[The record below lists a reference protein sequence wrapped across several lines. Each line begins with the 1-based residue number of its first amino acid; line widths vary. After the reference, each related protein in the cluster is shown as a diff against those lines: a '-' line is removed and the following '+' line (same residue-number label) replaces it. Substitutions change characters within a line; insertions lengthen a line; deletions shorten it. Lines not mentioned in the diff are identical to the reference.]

1 MDRSHHWDAIYT
13 KREAEEVSWYEAIPT
28 ASIQRVREA
37 VERGARSVIDIGGGA
52 SRLVDHL
59 VEMDLDRITVLD
71 ISRRAL
77 DIARRRVGTAGE
89 AVEWIVG
96 DVTRLDDLGT
106 FDVWHDRAVFHFLT
120 EATDCRRYVALC
132 ERTVESGGIAVM
144 ATFAPDGPEMC
155 SGLPVRRYDAQ
166 ALSERCGIAFELID
180 DERHIHVT
188 PAGVEQSF
196 VYSSL
201 RKVTSEARLAGATFV
216 ITPSL
221 GRSFRA
227 RGADASPEG
236 RRRGGSRRRPWRR
249 RQAGSAV
256 PQANATVLAPCMTSS
271 TTLAAPTMTDPLRS
285 CSSPMPR
292 GFAQAPQTHTEPPL
306 SMNSW

>member
-28 ASIQRVREA
+28 ASIQRVREV

-59 VEMDLDRITVLD
+59 VEMNLDRITVLD

-89 AVEWIVG
+89 AVEWVVG
-96 DVTRLDDLGT
+96 DITRLDDLGT

-120 EATDCRRYVALC
+120 DSSECRRYVALC
-132 ERTVESGGIAVM
+132 ERTVEPGGMAVM

-155 SGLPVRRYDAQ
+155 SGLPVHRYDAQ
-166 ALSERCGIAFELID
+166 ELSERCGSAFELVD
-180 DERHIHVT
+180 DEHYVHVT

-196 VYSSL
+196 VYSSF
-201 RKVTSEARLAGATFV
+201 RRVTSSA
-216 ITPSL
+216 SL
-221 GRSFRA
+221 S
-227 RGADASPEG
+227 
-236 RRRGGSRRRPWRR
+236 
-249 RQAGSAV
+249 V
-256 PQANATVLAPCMTSS
+256 ATV
-271 TTLAAPTMTDPLRS
+271 
-285 CSSPMPR
+285 
-292 GFAQAPQTHTEPPL
+292 
-306 SMNSW
+306 